1 MTNGHKTALSLSISN
16 KPSYLRPMKWGIVTF
31 PGSNCDQDMADAV
44 RLLPNAQPIRLW
56 HKDTDT
62 QNVEV
67 LVLPGGFSYGD
78 YLRSGAIARFS
89 PIMQAVE
96 RHAASGRPLIGIC
109 NGFQV
114 LVEAGLLPGALL
126 HNTQRQFICSDV
138 HVRVEQTQSV
148 LTHNAAVGQ
157 VLRLPIAHGEGRYFA
172 PDDTL
177 KRLENQGQILLRYCS
192 AQGLVDEAHNPNGST
207 NNIAGIC
214 NEAGNICGLM
224 PHPERVMHPNMGH
237 TDGRTLLESVAGRL
251 NLLEV

>member
-1 MTNGHKTALSLSISN
+1 
-16 KPSYLRPMKWGIVTF
+16 MKWGIVTF

-62 QNVEV
+62 QNVDV

-126 HNTQRQFICSDV
+126 HNTQRRFICRDV
-138 HVRVEQTQSV
+138 HVRVEQTNSILTQNTKVGHV
-148 LTHNAAVGQ
+148 L
-157 VLRLPIAHGEGRYFA
+157 LLPIAHGEGRDFA
-172 PDDTL
+172 PREEL
-177 KRLENQGQILLRYCS
+177 KRLEDNGQVILRYCS
-192 AQGLVDEAHNPNGST
+192 PDGELTEEWNPNGST
-207 NNIAGIC
+207 NRIAGIC
-214 NEAGNICGLM
+214 NPAGNICGLM
-224 PHPERVMHPNMGH
+224 PHPERVMHPNMGN
-237 TDGRTLLESVAGRL
+237 TDGRSLLESVAGSL
-251 NLLEV
+251 GLVSV

>member
-1 MTNGHKTALSLSISN
+1 
-16 KPSYLRPMKWGIVTF
+16 MKWGIVTF

-62 QNVEV
+62 QNVDV

-89 PIMQAVE
+89 PIMQAVAK
-96 RHAASGRPLIGIC
+96 HAASGRPLIGIC

-126 HNTQRQFICSDV
+126 HNTQRRFICTDV
-138 HVRVEQTQSV
+138 HVRVEQTHSILTQNTSV
-148 LTHNAAVGQ
+148 GR

-172 PDDTL
+172 PQDDL
-177 KRLENQGQILLRYCS
+177 NRLEDQGQVILRYCS
-192 AQGLVDEAHNPNGST
+192 AAGELTEEGNPNGST
-207 NNIAGIC
+207 NHIAGIC
-214 NEAGNICGLM
+214 NPAGNICGLM
-224 PHPERVMHPNMGH
+224 PHPERVMHPNMGN
-237 TDGRTLLESVAGRL
+237 TDGRSLLESVAGSL
-251 NLLEV
+251 GLISV

>member
-1 MTNGHKTALSLSISN
+1 
-16 KPSYLRPMKWGIVTF
+16 MKWGIVTF
-31 PGSNCDQDMADAV
+31 

-62 QNVEV
+62 QNVDV

-96 RHAASGRPLIGIC
+96 RHAATGRPLIGIC

-126 HNTQRQFICSDV
+126 HNTQRRFICTDI
-138 HVRVEQTQSV
+138 HVRVEQTHSI
-148 LTHNAAVGQ
+148 LTQNTSVGQ

-172 PDDTL
+172 PQDDI
-177 KRLENQGQILLRYCS
+177 KRLEDQGQVILRYCS
-192 AQGLVDEAHNPNGST
+192 AAGELTEDGNPNGST
-207 NNIAGIC
+207 NHIAGIC
-214 NEAGNICGLM
+214 NPAGNICGLM